1 MPNNNQIPELSNN
14 EFGKF
19 IKKGLVL
26 IDFFAEWCMPCMM
39 MAPVIEELNEK
50 MKGKVK
56 VGKVNVED
64 NSKIAQKFGVSSIP
78 NFVLFKDGK
87 PIDQFVGSVSEDELE
102 SKLKKFLV

>member
-1 MPNNNQIPELSNN
+1 MVNNNQVQELSNN
-14 EFGKF
+14 EFKEF

-102 SKLKKFLV
+102 SKLKKFL